1 MNKRVLSKGNL
12 IKETNYK
19 RILQLIG
26 KGQHLTKLDIAYTL
40 KISIPTVTTNINDLK
55 QEGIIEE
62 VESDIYTGGRK
73 PKIIKIIPN
82 SRVSIG
88 MSITKYKVVV
98 VFSNL
103 VEEIL
108 LTKEVECEEGELEE
122 YIEEG
127 KRIIMQG
134 LKELKISEDLVLG
147 IGISIPGTINQTLG
161 IIEQTNMG
169 YNGVSLDY
177 IYNLF
182 DSTVYIENEANLSLL
197 AEKSLG
203 KYDDTKNLLYIGIN
217 EGLGGGIFVNGELF
231 TGTSGRAGE
240 FGHMRFSG
248 QTGDEAYS
256 VEDRISTRSLV
267 QQYNEQTGK
276 MLKSFWEFEALIK
289 DRDKEAIEVLTSSI
303 EILLMTIYN
312 LAMVLDIQ
320 QIIVGGKVARLIKSE
335 PDCLDEFMKKYGDI
349 LDKLDLKVSFS
360 DIKNTTAIGAALL
373 ATMDFYKINNEN
385 E

>member
-1 MNKRVLSKGNL
+1 MNKRVVSKGNL

-19 RILQLIG
+19 KILQLIG

-55 QEGIIEE
+55 EEGIIEE

-82 SRVSIG
+82 SRISIG

-103 VEEIL
+103 LEEIL
-108 LTKEVECEEGELEE
+108 LTREVECEEGELEE
-122 YIEEG
+122 YINQG
-127 KRIIMQG
+127 KEIIKQG
-134 LKELKISEDLVLG
+134 MAELKISEDAVLG

-169 YNGVSLDY
+169 YNGVSLEY
-177 IYNLF
+177 IYDLF
-182 DSTVYIENEANLSLL
+182 DTTVYIENEANLSLL
-197 AEKSLG
+197 AEKSIG
-203 KYDDTKNLLYIGIN
+203 NYEDTKNLLYIGIN
-217 EGLGGGIFVNGELF
+217 EGLGGGIFVNGDLF

-240 FGHMRFSG
+240 FGHMYFNKKG
-248 QTGDEAYS
+248 TGKYR
-256 VEDRISTRSLV
+256 VEEKVSTRAMIE
-267 QQYNEQTGK
+267 QYNEQTGK
-276 MLKSFWEFEALIK
+276 TIKHFAEFESLIK
-289 DRDKEAIEVLTSSI
+289 EKDKNAVEILREGI

-312 LAMVLDIQ
+312 LAMVLDLQ
-320 QIIVGGKVARLIKSE
+320 QMIVGGKVARLIKSE
-335 PDCLDEFMKKYGDI
+335 PQCLDEIMKPYSDL
-349 LDKLDLKVSFS
+349 LDRLGLEVNFS
-360 DIKNTTAIGAALL
+360 DIRNTTAIGAALL
-373 ATMDFYKINNEN
+373 PTMDFYKINNDN

>member
-1 MNKRVLSKGNL
+1 MNKRVVSKGNL

-19 RILQLIG
+19 KILQLIG

-55 QEGIIEE
+55 EEGIIEE

-82 SRVSIG
+82 SRISIG

-103 VEEIL
+103 LEEIL
-108 LTKEVECEEGELEE
+108 LTREVECEEGELEE
-122 YIEEG
+122 YINQG
-127 KRIIMQG
+127 KEIIKQG
-134 LKELKISEDLVLG
+134 MAELKISEDAVLG

-169 YNGVSLDY
+169 YNGVSLEY
-177 IYNLF
+177 IYDLF
-182 DSTVYIENEANLSLL
+182 DTTVYIENEANLSLL
-197 AEKSLG
+197 AEKSIG
-203 KYDDTKNLLYIGIN
+203 NYEDTKNLLYIGIN
-217 EGLGGGIFVNGELF
+217 EGLGGGIFVNGDLF

-240 FGHMRFSG
+240 FGHMYFNKKG
-248 QTGDEAYS
+248 TGKYR
-256 VEDRISTRSLV
+256 VEEKVSTRAMIE
-267 QQYNEQTGK
+267 QYNEQTGK
-276 MLKSFWEFEALIK
+276 TIKHFAEFESLIK
-289 DRDKEAIEVLTSSI
+289 EKDKNAVEILREGI

-312 LAMVLDIQ
+312 LAMVLDFQ
-320 QIIVGGKVARLIKSE
+320 QMIVGGKVARLIKSE
-335 PDCLDEFMKKYGDI
+335 PQCLDEIMKPYSDL
-349 LDKLDLKVSFS
+349 LDRLGLEVNFS
-360 DIKNTTAIGAALL
+360 DIRNTTAIGAALL
-373 ATMDFYKINNEN
+373 PTMDFYKINNDN